1 MKHEKSDY
9 AITKEL
15 IEFVN
20 EIDLNEEQQY
30 QIKACQIIL
39 VDIFMP
45 ENEKEKNDE
54 GGKHGKHISR
64 KLRKKTSRN
73 PIKKIN
79 KRRRRKWRKKWG
91 EKGMKK
97 GMKDATEKFARKLKE
112 DNIPIEKIAQYTEL
126 SPNEIESL

>member
-15 IEFVN
+15 IEFAN

-45 ENEKEKNDE
+45 ENEKEKMMKVVNMGSTFLE
-54 GGKHGKHISR
+54 NYER
-64 KLRKKTSRN
+64 KLVETQSKKL
-73 PIKKIN
+73 IKDAEEN
-79 KRRRRKWRKKWG
+79 G
-91 EKGMKK
+91 EKNGVKK